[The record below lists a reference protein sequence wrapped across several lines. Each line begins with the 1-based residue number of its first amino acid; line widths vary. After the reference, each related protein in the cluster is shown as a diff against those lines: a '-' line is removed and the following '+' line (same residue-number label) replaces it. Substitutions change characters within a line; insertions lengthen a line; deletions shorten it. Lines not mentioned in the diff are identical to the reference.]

1 MFTKK
6 SIMMMSLFCSLAMA
20 SCQKTYTC
28 QCSPSPIASEI
39 TEHEIIAV
47 HKVEANRKCQ
57 ALTPEVGI
65 GGAPVCR
72 LK

>member
-1 MFTKK
+1 MFIKK
-6 SIMMMSLFCSLAMA
+6 PLIMMSILGSFAMA

-28 QCSPSPIASEI
+28 YCASSPISSEVI
-39 TEHEIIAV
+39 VHEIKAV

-65 GGAPVCR
+65 GGAPYCN
-72 LK
+72 LN